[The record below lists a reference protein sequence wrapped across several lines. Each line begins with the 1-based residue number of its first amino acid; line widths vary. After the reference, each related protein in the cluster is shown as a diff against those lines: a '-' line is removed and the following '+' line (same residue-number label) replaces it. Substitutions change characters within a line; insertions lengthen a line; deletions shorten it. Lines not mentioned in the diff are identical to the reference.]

1 MNRDLTMQESYP
13 QEFPALGVVSA
24 WFGAGVIGVT
34 AVVHTFSTAPDRSLA
49 APLVDGMRFILVAF
63 ILASLLYLTV
73 RAGDGLA
80 TAVLPLF
87 INLSTLIIVS
97 FVPFASLWQEFRL
110 QLHWPEYTQV
120 AQLVENGELQPDV
133 AGFAQL
139 PRRYRHL
146 SAADGA
152 IMIDKQGDVTRIFF
166 FTRRVSSW
174 NFAGYMYRADAN
186 PPQSGDFGGRWRQV
200 VQKRPF
206 WFYCVS
212 Y

>member
-24 WFGAGVIGVT
+24 WFGVALIGIT
-34 AVVHTFSTAPDRSLA
+34 AVLHILSTAPDATPMAS
-49 APLVDGMRFILVAF
+49 LVDGLRFILMAF
-63 ILASLLYLTV
+63 ILASLLYLAV
-73 RAGDGLA
+73 RASDGVS

-87 INLSTLIIVS
+87 INLSTFIIIS
-97 FVPFASLWQEFRL
+97 FVPFAALWQEFRFNW
-110 QLHWPEYTQV
+110 HWQEYAQV
-120 AQLVENGELQPDV
+120 AELVENGDLQPDV

-139 PRRYRHL
+139 PWRYRHL
-146 SAADGA
+146 SADGGT
-152 IMIDKQGDVTRIFF
+152 IMIDRQSGVTRVFF

-174 NFAGYMYRADAN
+174 NFAGYMYRADSN
-186 PPQSGDFGGRWRQV
+186 PPQSGEFGGRWRQV
-200 VQKRPF
+200 VQKRPL